1 VDWAG
6 CARNGSIVTGIRDLA
21 RHLDISI
28 GTVSRAL
35 NDKADV
41 NPLTRARVREA
52 ALRLGYSP
60 NQSGRS
66 LRRGK
71 TDLVGVIIPTG
82 SDSAL
87 INTVFMSVL
96 DGLRRKLSERRLDL
110 AIFLHGPDEELFG
123 SLRRVTER
131 ALVDGVIIAET
142 QRLDPRID
150 YLIAEQKPFV
160 AFGRSLSGGAH
171 PWVDPDF
178 EFAVAGAIDRLAD
191 LGHRRIGVMLPL
203 GETHFHHLILESY
216 RSALRRRGIDADA
229 TWVQR
234 RPAGEFGG
242 YDAGEALL
250 ALSPRPTAIVVS
262 EAMQTIGLY
271 RRLGEGGQLP
281 GRDISII
288 GVFPEARV
296 RTLSPML
303 TAYVTDWTA
312 IGARLGEAL
321 IGAFAPDASASPE
334 TAPKSG
340 PMQVIVPATFQEG
353 ESVHRIGPAVG
364 SANP

>member
-1 VDWAG
+1 L
-6 CARNGSIVTGIRDLA
+6 TGIRDLA

-41 NPLTRARVREA
+41 NPLTRLRVREA
-52 ALRLGYSP
+52 AAMLGYSP

-82 SDSAL
+82 SDSVL

-123 SLRRVTER
+123 SLRRLTER

-178 EFAVAGAIDRLAD
+178 ESAVAGAVDHLAD

-203 GETHFHHLILESY
+203 GETYFHHLMIESY
-216 RSALRRRGIDADA
+216 RSALRRRGLDPDPA
-229 TWVQR
+229 WVQR

-250 ALSPRPTAIVVS
+250 AISPRPTAIVVS

-271 RRLGEGGQLP
+271 RRLLEAGQLP
-281 GRDISII
+281 GRDVSII

-296 RTLSPML
+296 RSLSPML
-303 TAYVTDWTA
+303 TAYVTDWTV

-321 IGAFAPDASASPE
+321 IGALASRDPTHPS
-334 TAPKSG
+334 S

-353 ESVHRIGPAVG
+353 ESVHRIESVVR
-364 SANP
+364 SA

>member
-1 VDWAG
+1 
-6 CARNGSIVTGIRDLA
+6 
-21 RHLDISI
+21 
-28 GTVSRAL
+28 VSRAL

-123 SLRRVTER
+123 SLRRLTER

-142 QRLDPRID
+142 QRLDPRIE
-150 YLIAEQKPFV
+150 YLISEKKPFV

-178 EFAVAGAIDRLAD
+178 EFAVAGAVDHLAD

-203 GETHFHHLILESY
+203 GETHFHHLMLESY
-216 RSALRRRGIDADA
+216 RSALRRRGIDADP

-234 RPAGEFGG
+234 RPATEFGG
-242 YDAGEALL
+242 YGAGEALL
-250 ALSPRPTAIVVS
+250 ALSPPPTAIVVS

-271 RRLGEGGQLP
+271 RRLGEAGQLP

-296 RTLSPML
+296 RTLSPTL

-321 IGAFAPDASASPE
+321 IGALASGASAPRDP
-334 TAPKSG
+334 ARPSG
-340 PMQVIVPATFQEG
+340 PMQVIVPATFQQG
-353 ESVHRIGPAVG
+353 ESVHRIEPDVG
-364 SANP
+364 SA